1 MSASSATDASFKLDY
16 TKPALF
22 ADDADISDWAKESV
36 YFMVANN
43 IINGVGDNKFAPK
56 NITSEEEANGYAN
69 ATREQAL
76 IIAVRMVEN
85 LKK

>member
-1 MSASSATDASFKLDY
+1 MKFCGKCGTKIEDNIKFCPGCGSPTDAPQEQQSQQ
-16 TKPALF
+16 AQ
-22 ADDADISDWAKESV
+22 
-36 YFMVANN
+36 
-43 IINGVGDNKFAPK
+43 
-56 NITSEEEANGYAN
+56 GYAN